1 MNNDNGLISIAT
13 IIIGL
18 ALTFII
24 LKTLD
29 NRVKP
34 RNRQQNYVP
43 MEYADSIAKRLKF
56 YEAKV
61 VSQDSIIF
69 NHLKKCN
76 K

>member
-18 ALTFII
+18 AFILI
-24 LKTLD
+24 LIKTL
-29 NRVKP
+29 NGIKSA

-61 VSQDSIIF
+61 ISQDSIIF

>member
-1 MNNDNGLISIAT
+1 
-13 IIIGL
+13 
-18 ALTFII
+18 
-24 LKTLD
+24 
-29 NRVKP
+29 
-34 RNRQQNYVP
+34 

-76 K
+76 KKTKKPKQ